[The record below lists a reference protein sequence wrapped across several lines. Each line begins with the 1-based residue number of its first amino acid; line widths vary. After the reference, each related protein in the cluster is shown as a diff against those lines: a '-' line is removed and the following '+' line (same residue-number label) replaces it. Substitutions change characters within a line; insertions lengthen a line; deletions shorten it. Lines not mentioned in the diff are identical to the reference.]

1 MKKVLLL
8 LTLFFI
14 TFIAINAQ
22 DKHIKLEVSAEKTVL
37 KSGEETKLL
46 VWMTMEEH
54 WYTYALS
61 PQLNSE
67 GIGPQAT
74 EFSIK
79 PDGAFD
85 KIAKIFAQKPK
96 SKKDEGFQ
104 MDILHYKGKA
114 YFIINVKALK
124 DIDFGKDKIEIIA
137 YLQQCDETKCL
148 PGEEFTATISKE
160 PATISEDLLKSAIE
174 YNITYDE
181 SGYPVATSKTEI
193 KAETDTKTSEKEE
206 IKEAKSGGSIWS
218 MIARALVNGILSIF
232 MPCVFP
238 MIPITVSFFTKR
250 SETAKG
256 KGKGMR
262 DAIAYALGIVGSFT
276 IFGLLVSG
284 IFGAAGM
291 QDLVSSPWFNFFVVG
306 IFLFFGLSLLGAY
319 EIQVPTK
326 LTNKIDTKSR
336 NTSGLTSVFLMS
348 ATFALASFSCTG
360 PFIADSLVA
369 AANGSWFYPMIA
381 MMCFSAAL
389 AFPFFFLALFPA
401 ALNKMPSAGAWMNN
415 IKIVLGFVVLAI
427 ATKYLNNALQIWGMD
442 LSRGLVLSIYTACA
456 LLITLYI
463 LGVFKTKMD
472 APVERVGT
480 LRLLFAVTFATVTI
494 YIFSGFFGGSLGF
507 LEGMLPARTIT
518 ETTTTGGQNAE
529 WLHNYDEAI
538 AKAKEEGKNV
548 FLDFTGMNCTNCKKM
563 DGDMFP
569 RPAVQEGLSKMVAV
583 KLYTD
588 KRNDPESERY
598 KKMQIDVYG
607 TVALPTY
614 IIITPE
620 GKELGRISYTN
631 SESEFLEFLAKGAK

>member
-14 TFIAINAQ
+14 SFIAINAQ
-22 DKHIKLEVSAEKTVL
+22 DKHVKLEVSAEKTVI
-37 KSGEETKLL
+37 KSGEETRLL
-46 VWMTMEEH
+46 VNMTIDEH
-54 WYTYALS
+54 WYTYAINA
-61 PQLNSE
+61 QLNKE

-79 PDGAFD
+79 PDDAFE
-85 KIAKIFAQKPK
+85 KIAKIYAQKPK

-104 MDILHYKGKA
+104 MDILHYKEKA
-114 YFIINVKALK
+114 YFIIKVQAKK
-124 DIDFGKDKIEIIA
+124 DIDFGKDKIDLVA
-137 YLQQCDETKCL
+137 YLQQCDATKCL
-148 PGEEFTATISKE
+148 PGEEFTATISKQ
-160 PATISEDLLKSAIE
+160 PAKISEDMLKSTIE
-174 YNITYDE
+174 YSITYDG
-181 SGYPVATSKTEI
+181 SGYPVATSKESL
-193 KAETDTKTSEKEE
+193 KAEDKTKTSEKAE
-206 IKEAKSGGSIWS
+206 IKEEKSGGSIWS
-218 MIARALVNGILSIF
+218 MIIRALGDGILSIF

-250 SETAKG
+250 SESTKG
-256 KGKGMR
+256 KGRGMR
-262 DAIAYALGIVGSFT
+262 DAVAYALGIVGSFT
-276 IFGLLVSG
+276 LFGLLVSL

-326 LTNKIDTKSR
+326 LTNKIDAKSR

-369 AANGSWFYPMIA
+369 AAHGSWFYPMIA

-427 ATKYLNNALQIWGMD
+427 ATKYLNNALQVWGMD
-442 LSRGLVLSIYTACA
+442 LSRGFVLSIYTACC

-472 APVERVGT
+472 APVESVGT
-480 LRLLFAVTFATVTI
+480 MRILFAVIFATMTI
-494 YIFSGFFGGSLGF
+494 FIFSGFFGGSLGF
-507 LEGMLPARTIT
+507 LEGMLPARTLT
-518 ETTTTGGQNAE
+518 EISSVNGQNVE

-538 AKAKEEGKNV
+538 AKAKEEEKNV

-569 RPAVQEGLSKMVAV
+569 RPAVQEALNKMVKV

>member
-14 TFIAINAQ
+14 SFIAISAQ
-22 DKHIKLEVSAEKTVL
+22 DKHIKLEVSADKTVI
-37 KSGEETKLL
+37 KSGEEAKLL
-46 VWMTMEEH
+46 VLMTTEEH
-54 WYTYALS
+54 WYTYAIS
-61 PQLNSE
+61 AQLNSE

-79 PDGAFD
+79 PDDAFD
-85 KIAKIFAQKPK
+85 KIATIYAQTPK
-96 SKKDEGFQ
+96 SKKDEGFG
-104 MDILHYKGKA
+104 MNILHYKGKA
-114 YFIINVKALK
+114 YFIINVKAKK
-124 DIDFGKDKIEIIA
+124 DIDLSKDKIELVA
-137 YLQQCDETKCL
+137 YMQQCDETKCL
-148 PGEEFTATISKE
+148 PAVEFVAEISKT
-160 PATISEDLLKSAIE
+160 PAKISDEMLKKAVE
-174 YNITYDE
+174 YSITYDE
-181 SGYPVATSKTEI
+181 SGYPVAVAKGEI
-193 KAETDTKTSEKEE
+193 KAETGKKSVEKAE
-206 IKEAKSGGSIWS
+206 IKEEKSKGSIWS

-250 SETAKG
+250 SEKS

-262 DAIAYALGIVGSFT
+262 DAFAYALGIVGSFT

-319 EIQVPTK
+319 EIQVPTSI
-326 LTNKIDTKSR
+326 TNKIDAKSR
-336 NTSGLTSVFLMS
+336 STSGLMSVFLMS

-401 ALNKMPSAGAWMNN
+401 ALNKMPNAGAWMNN

-427 ATKYLNNALQIWGMD
+427 ATKYLNNALQVWGMD
-442 LSRGLVLSIYTACA
+442 LSRGFVLSIYTACA
-456 LLITLYI
+456 LLVTLYI

-472 APVERVGT
+472 APVDSVST
-480 LRLLFAVTFATVTI
+480 LRLLFAVTFATITV

-507 LEGMLPARTIT
+507 LEGMLPARTIV
-518 ETTTTGGQNAE
+518 ETTSVSGQNTE

-563 DGDMFP
+563 DGDMLP
-569 RPAVQEGLSKMVAV
+569 RPAVKEALNKMVKV

-588 KRNDPESERY
+588 KRNNPESERY
-598 KKMQIDVYG
+598 KKMEIDVYG

-614 IIITPE
+614 IIITPD
-620 GKELGRISYTN
+620 GKELGRISYTD
-631 SESEFLEFLAKGAK
+631 SESEFLNFLAKGAK